1 MFGAELMRDLLMPA
15 FSRDIT
21 NLRLFGSY
29 KLDIVT
35 HIVCVSVANK
45 PNSFL
50 STMKS
55 FTIVD
60 ANLQKYSVCR
70 HMQEI

>member
-35 HIVCVSVANK
+35 RIVCVCCQQAELISQHDEVIH
-45 PNSFL
+45 NSR
-50 STMKS
+50 
-55 FTIVD
+55 
-60 ANLQKYSVCR
+60 C
-70 HMQEI
+70 

>member
-15 FSRDIT
+15 FCRDIT

-35 HIVCVSVANK
+35 HIVCVANRRDASAK
-45 PNSFL
+45 AELISQHNEVIHNSRF
-50 STMKS
+50 
-55 FTIVD
+55 
-60 ANLQKYSVCR
+60 
-70 HMQEI
+70 